1 MHYSELKLYL
11 SGAYD
16 STFFLSAGPKKNK
29 YICFMPRDTYA
40 HAYLT

>member
-16 STFFLSAGPKKNK
+16 STFFLSAGPNKNK
-29 YICFMPRDTYA
+29 YIFVLCLEIHM
-40 HAYLT
+40 HMHI